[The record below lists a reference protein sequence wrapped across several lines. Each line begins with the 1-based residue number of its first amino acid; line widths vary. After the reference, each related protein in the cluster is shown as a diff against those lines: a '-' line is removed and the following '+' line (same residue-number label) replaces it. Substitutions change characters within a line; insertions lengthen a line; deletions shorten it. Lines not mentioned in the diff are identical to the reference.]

1 LKDDED
7 DEAMLDMLDAEQNYI
22 DEGDPSLKT
31 SDEDDDDLNKKTRE
45 THGFYDVEMVIMDG
59 DEDGKHSQNGDD
71 FMGGAQI
78 IGEDG
83 DMDEEE
89 DEDKKIEK
97 IAESYARRPTERT
110 GRK

>member
-1 LKDDED
+1 
-7 DEAMLDMLDAEQNYI
+7 MVMVN
-22 DEGDPSLKT
+22 G
-31 SDEDDDDLNKKTRE
+31 DDD
-45 THGFYDVEMVIMDG
+45 
-59 DEDGKHSQNGDD
+59 GKLSQNGDD

-89 DEDKKIEK
+89 DEDKKIDK